1 MQDANLTLYCYRR
14 FYISLCICM
23 CTYPVCVSIYTQY
36 ILALLHIYCFGKHK
50 FYISGQNKCVFKYN
64 YAPTHISKRQLITF
78 CFVCIVLF
86 FNQLLRKKQEEM
98 QQKDLERK
106 RMMEEQNKERVRQH
120 LEARKHADARH
131 ANAVANFHELMRKRE
146 EDYNKRQEVP

>member
-1 MQDANLTLYCYRR
+1 MQDANFTLYSYRR
-14 FYISLCICM
+14 LISLCICTYVCM
-23 CTYPVCVSIYTQY
+23 CTCCGFNYTY
-36 ILALLHIYCFGKHK
+36 
-50 FYISGQNKCVFKYN
+50 
-64 YAPTHISKRQLITF
+64 THISKWRLTTF
-78 CFVCIVLF
+78 CFVCMILF

-98 QQKDLERK
+98 QQKDLERR

-146 EDYNKRQEVP
+146 EDYNKRQEVL

>member
-1 MQDANLTLYCYRR
+1 MRMYIRMYV
-14 FYISLCICM
+14 YISS
-23 CTYPVCVSIYTQY
+23 VCVSVYTQY
-36 ILALLHIYCFGKHK
+36 VLVLLHIYCFEKHN
-50 FYISGQNKCVFKYN
+50 FYISGQNGCCGCCVFKYN
-64 YAPTHISKRQLITF
+64 YAYTHISKRRLITF

-98 QQKDLERK
+98 QQKDLERR